1 MDAYDSPL
9 RNRLFSMVRGGAPGE
24 TWFWC
29 DRWTVAL
36 PVPTVGDQLT
46 IRDQLWEIVEVDPDE
61 HRGEL
66 AFRLIREELGLTFA
80 ELSPI
85 AAVSIY
91 VWSDAAQRH

>member
-1 MDAYDSPL
+1 M
-9 RNRLFSMVRGGAPGE
+9 
-24 TWFWC
+24 
-29 DRWTVAL
+29 

-46 IRDQLWEIVEVDPDE
+46 IRDQLWEIVEVNPDD
-61 HRGEL
+61 RGEL

-91 VWSDAAQRH
+91 VWSDAAQGHGLKPALIEFESEGRRRGAAAS

>member
-1 MDAYDSPL
+1 
-9 RNRLFSMVRGGAPGE
+9 MVCGGAPGE

-46 IRDQLWEIVEVDPDE
+46 IRDQLWEIVEVNPDD
-61 HRGEL
+61 RGEL

-80 ELSPI
+80 
-85 AAVSIY
+85 
-91 VWSDAAQRH
+91 DHRFTQAQRAKAHPTRRVRSILP